1 MNSIRIIILSSIVIG
16 SVFVMVSLFSTT
28 QENTS
33 IENIEFGCTAEF
45 WKDNLELW
53 KVLDVDYNSDFDDTF
68 GTDYFEPDITLEQ
81 AINLEG
87 SGINHLARSGVSAY
101 LDSLVNPYADVEV
114 LKELVHDNHIHGLD
128 AFISLCSENMGVEK
142 NLNP

>member
-1 MNSIRIIILSSIVIG
+1 MNLFKIIILSSMVIG
-16 SVFVMVSLFSTT
+16 SIFVLITLFSIT

-33 IENIEFGCTAEF
+33 IENIEFGCTPEF
-45 WKDNLELW
+45 WKNNLKLW

-68 GTDYFEPDITLEQ
+68 GSEYFEPNITLEH

-87 SGINHLARSGVSAY
+87 PGLNHLARSGVAAY
-101 LDSLVNPYADVEV
+101 LDSIMNPYADVEI
-114 LKELVHDNHIHGLD
+114 LKESVHDNNIHSLD
-128 AFISLCSENMGVEK
+128 VFISLCSENTGVEK

>member
-1 MNSIRIIILSSIVIG
+1 MISLRIIVLSFIVIG
-16 SVFVMVSLFSTT
+16 SVFVMVSLFSIT

-53 KVLDVDYNSDFDDTF
+53 KFLDVDYNDDFDETF
-68 GTDYFEPDITLEQ
+68 GSDYFEPNITLEQ

-87 SGINHLARSGVSAY
+87 PGLNHLARSGVAAY
-101 LDSLVNPYADVEV
+101 LISIVNPYADVEI
-114 LKELVHDNHIHGLD
+114 LRETVHDNSIHALD
-128 AFISLCSENMGVEK
+128 AFISLCSENIGK
-142 NLNP
+142 